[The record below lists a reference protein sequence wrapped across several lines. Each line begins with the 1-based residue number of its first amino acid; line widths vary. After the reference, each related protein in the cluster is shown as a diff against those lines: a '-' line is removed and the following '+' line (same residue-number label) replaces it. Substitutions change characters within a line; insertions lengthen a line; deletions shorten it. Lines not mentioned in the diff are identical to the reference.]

1 MHTAHHQELPQG
13 GDDSYTE
20 PAGGHTEPGKAAAD
34 GVAHNSA
41 QRRQQAEDKGHGNE
55 QAEERSENGGQQ
67 IGHELFDDLI
77 DQAEQGHR
85 QHNGQNS
92 LGVIGHSGRD
102 AKDCE
107 RLPVGGKNCEIGHH
121 QNAANERTQHTVDP
135 QLLGCIV
142 AYQDG
147 HEVKSCVIQ
156 EIKQD
161 VQVAFHRVQAQQVG
175 AKDGINGTEQASGQQ
190 HRDHGGHTA
199 RQITHDI
206 FEHLLER
213 QLLPGNGGILSGR
226 IILDGGAGAD
236 ACQLAQFLIHFRNIG
251 ADHDLVLLAA
261 AHNTQHTGNLFH
273 LIVFGEAVVFQ
284 IQTQACH
291 AMGGILEIGRSTYRR
306 QNLLGDLFIVCHTD
320 SSYFKSNHR
329 K

>member
-92 LGVIGHSGRD
+92 LGVIGHGSRD
-102 AKDCE
+102 AKDRE
-107 RLPVGGKNCEIGHH
+107 RLTVGGKSREIGHH
-121 QNAANERTQHTVDP
+121 QNTADERTQHTIDT
-135 QLLGCIV
+135 QLFGGIV
-142 AYQDG
+142 THQNR
-147 HEVKSCVIQ
+147 HKVKRRIVQ

-161 VQVAFHRVQAQQVG
+161 
-175 AKDGINGTEQASGQQ
+175 I
-190 HRDHGGHTA
+190 
-199 RQITHDI
+199 
-206 FEHLLER
+206 
-213 QLLPGNGGILSGR
+213 
-226 IILDGGAGAD
+226 
-236 ACQLAQFLIHFRNIG
+236 
-251 ADHDLVLLAA
+251 
-261 AHNTQHTGNLFH
+261 
-273 LIVFGEAVVFQ
+273 
-284 IQTQACH
+284 
-291 AMGGILEIGRSTYRR
+291 
-306 QNLLGDLFIVCHTD
+306 
-320 SSYFKSNHR
+320 
-329 K
+329 